1 TITAANIAQYSGAAL
16 VPQDGLASSVAHS
29 MYTKNVA
36 GAANVTLTA
45 QEAAYPILT
54 LTGTLTGNIQVIV
67 PATVRQ
73 RVINNQTTGSFSVT
87 VITASGTGTVAPQG
101 LAIPMFCDGTNVNSS
116 VSALPTQAAADA
128 RYAPINVPPRTYLA
142 GCTMSTAGSS
152 ATMSIAAG
160 QAADSTNAMLMNLS
174 AISKT
179 TSAWAVGNN
188 NGGLDTGTIANST
201 WYYFYTIRR
210 PDTGVVDAI
219 FSLSSSAP
227 TLPANYTQY
236 RYIGAGLTNGSGQWT
251 SFTQKGREFYWST
264 PVQDFN
270 GAGSATAALL
280 TLSVPRG
287 RKVKGAFNLF
297 VSNNTQGCYLSD
309 PDNADLAPSTT
320 SGVSPF
326 STFGFG
332 SASFAGSVQAQC
344 WTNTSA
350 QIRHREY
357 NTAPVGV
364 ATLGWL
370 DLADSQ

>member
-1 TITAANIAQYSGAAL
+1 MAQIILNNGVAPSTPASGNIAVYSKTDKNLYFKDDAGNEYQITTIGAA
-16 VPQDGLASSVAHS
+16 
-29 MYTKNVA
+29 M
-36 GAANVTLTA
+36 
-45 QEAAYPILT
+45 
-54 LTGTLTGNIQVIV
+54 
-67 PATVRQ
+67 
-73 RVINNQTTGSFSVT
+73 
-87 VITASGTGTVAPQG
+87 
-101 LAIPMFCDGTNVNSS
+101 
-116 VSALPTQAAADA
+116 
-128 RYAPINVPPRTYLA
+128 PRAFLA
-142 GCTMSTAGSS
+142 GCTLSTAGAST
-152 ATMSIAAG
+152 TMSIAAG
-160 QAADSTNAMLMNLS
+160 QATDSTNSILLNLS
-174 AISKT
+174 ATSKT
-179 TSAWAVGNN
+179 TSAWAVGTAQ
-188 NGGLDTGTIANST
+188 GGLDTGTIANST
-201 WYYFYTIRR
+201 WYYFYSIRR

-287 RKVKGAFNLF
+287 RKVKGAFNLY
-297 VSNNTQGCYLSD
+297 VSGNTQGCYLSD
-309 PDNADLAPSTT
+309 PDNADVAPST

-332 SASFAGSVQAQC
+332 SASFTGSVQAQC

-350 QIRHREY
+350 QIRHREA
-357 NTAPVGV
+357 NTATVGV